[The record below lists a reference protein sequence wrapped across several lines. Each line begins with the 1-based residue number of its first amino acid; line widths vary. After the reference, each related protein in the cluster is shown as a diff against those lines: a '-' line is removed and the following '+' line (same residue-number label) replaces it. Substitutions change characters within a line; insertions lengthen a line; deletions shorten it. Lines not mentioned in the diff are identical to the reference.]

1 MTKELPARAHLEHLK
16 SQAKDLLSAFKRGEP
31 AALARFRTSLPAAR
45 GANDAK
51 LVKMPLALHDA
62 QSVLAR
68 EYGFASFGELKAEVE
83 RRTLS
88 PEALRALMEKNK
100 NEPLPEAVLEAMRR
114 AALEERATI
123 PGAPIAPGSVLPV
136 VPVRNALVTVGSI
149 APLGIGRPTSVAAV
163 RAAARGRGLLALFTQ
178 KDETNEAPTETD
190 LHPVGSTAKIVS
202 TLDVPGRGFWIVVR
216 ATAWITLGSIET
228 TTPYVAA
235 RVHPFEIEASA
246 TEEVLEVDARL
257 RELVK
262 AFVAT
267 LPEAEALLRMTERMS
282 PLELAD
288 ATVANLPAP
297 LDDKARY
304 ASEASLAA
312 RLRSALAMLEAS
324 Q

>member
-1 MTKELPARAHLEHLK
+1 MTKELPARASLEHLK

-31 AALARFRTSLPAAR
+31 GALARFRTSLPAAR
-45 GANDAK
+45 GVNDAE

-100 NEPLPEAVLEAMRR
+100 NEPLPEAVVEAMRK
-114 AALEERATI
+114 AALEDEATV

-136 VPVRNALVTVGSI
+136 VPLRNAVVTVGSI

-163 RAAARGRGLLALFTQ
+163 RAALRAGGLLALFAQ
-178 KDETNEAPTETD
+178 REETIEAPTDAE
-190 LHPVGSTAKIVS
+190 LHPVGSAARIVE
-202 TLDVPGRGFWIVVR
+202 TFDVPDRGYWILVR
-216 ATAWITLGSIET
+216 AIAWITLAAIDK
-228 TTPYVAA
+228 TTPYLAA
-235 RVHPFEIEASA
+235 RVHPFEIETRA
-246 TEEVLEVDARL
+246 TEEVTVLEARL
-257 RELVK
+257 RERVR
-262 AFVAT
+262 AFVAA
-267 LPEAEALLRMTERMS
+267 LPESEALLGMTERMNA
-282 PLELAD
+282 LELAD